1 LSDAALS
8 IENCH
13 KTSQDRSAGEV
24 WAQKM
29 AGLTCRRNLIS
40 ESRLAGTDARS
51 SSACIERYRRRESSV
66 QEEQIEIYLA
76 GISVRR
82 VEDITEPLWGT
93 RVSPST
99 VPNLSKKIYA
109 KIEAWHSRRIEG
121 EHPYLYFD
129 GVVVKRGW
137 AGEIRNLL
145 TGAALRLERTKEP

>member
-1 LSDAALS
+1 LRIATKRAKIGRRARFGRRRWPDLLAAE
-8 IENCH
+8 IF
-13 KTSQDRSAGEV
+13 
-24 WAQKM
+24 
-29 AGLTCRRNLIS
+29 S

-51 SSACIERYRRRESSV
+51 SSACIERYRRRDSSV

-76 GISVRR
+76 GNSVRR